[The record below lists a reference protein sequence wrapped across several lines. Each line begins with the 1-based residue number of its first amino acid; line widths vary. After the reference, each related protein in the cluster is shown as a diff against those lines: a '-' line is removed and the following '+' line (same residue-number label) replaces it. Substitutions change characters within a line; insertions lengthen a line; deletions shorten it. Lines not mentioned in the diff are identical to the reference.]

1 MATPSKTRYR
11 LNFWNEVV
19 TDDGTS
25 ELMNVL
31 GMILSMV
38 GILLKYKS
46 CAWFGLL
53 VAGVGF
59 ANVRANYDT
68 KQILSTFM
76 LSLSAVVMCYLT
88 NPQPISAYLMT
99 PLAGSSGTSTGS
111 LDVTGKAAVAQ

>member
-1 MATPSKTRYR
+1 
-11 LNFWNEVV
+11 
-19 TDDGTS
+19 
-25 ELMNVL
+25 MNVL

-38 GILLKYKS
+38 AILLKYKS

-59 ANVRANYDT
+59 ANVRANHDT

-88 NPQPISAYLMT
+88 NPQPISAYLT
-99 PLAGSSGTSTGS
+99 ASGSAHTAP
-111 LDVTGKAAVAQ
+111 LDVAGKAQ